1 MIVISPLHRVLS
13 SKVLLGPRVLP
24 QPWSLGDRHC
34 RNGIAESK
42 VGCVLP
48 LTQGSLVVTLFDQV
62 SFFSE
67 NALPVIKSIK
77 ELG

>member
-1 MIVISPLHRVLS
+1 MIIISPLHRVLP

-24 QPWSLGDRHC
+24 QPRSLGNRHC

-48 LTQGSLVVTLFDQV
+48 LAQGSLVIALFDQV
-62 SFFSE
+62 SFLSK
-67 NALPVIKSIK
+67 NTLPVIKSIK
-77 ELG
+77 RLG